1 MTHLTFQLHLNMFL
15 FIILQYLML
24 KLFSIV
30 ILIYFSVWFVLQNGK
45 AQKAW

>member
-24 KLFSIV
+24 KLFSIM
-30 ILIYFSVWFVLQNGK
+30 SD
-45 AQKAW
+45 